1 MNNQIL
7 YFTSCLMILIL
18 LAVFYNKTKEIS
30 NNSIVASIQNALSQ

>member
-7 YFTSCLMILIL
+7 YFTSCLIVLII

-30 NNSIVASIQNALSQ
+30 SNSIITSFQNALTN